1 MIQKN
6 NEERGMEYGEN
17 DGGREEERDQG
28 KWKME
33 GGNWASLRQLHLEIS
48 QGVSQSVDQPVNK

>member
-33 GGNWASLRQLHLEIS
+33 NGGWKLGKFTTATLGDQS
-48 QGVSQSVDQPVNK
+48 GSQSIS